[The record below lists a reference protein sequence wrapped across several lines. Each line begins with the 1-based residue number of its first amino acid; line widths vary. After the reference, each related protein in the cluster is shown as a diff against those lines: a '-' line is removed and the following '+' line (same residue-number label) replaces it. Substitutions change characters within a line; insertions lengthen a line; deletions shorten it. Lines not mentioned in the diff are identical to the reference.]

1 VEEQGDTATKS
12 AVRQFWDERPCAESL
27 ADAPRGT
34 DAYYSDIESAKEQLE
49 PFVHRYAEFERWSG
63 RDVLEIG
70 CGVGTDSV
78 RFARAGAVL
87 TSVDLTDTA
96 VELTRGWLAS
106 ESLPGTVLQADAE
119 QLPFADGSF
128 DLVYSWGVLHHT
140 PDTPRALAEV
150 RRVLRPG
157 AEARIMLYNRH
168 SLFAA
173 GVWLRH
179 GLVRSRPVSL
189 TSVLATNLESPGTQ
203 AFTRRELETLFAGFA
218 SVEIETITTPYDRRV
233 AGPPAGLFP
242 RAGWFHVIRART

>member
-1 VEEQGDTATKS
+1 MEERGDTATKA

-34 DAYYSDIESAKEQLE
+34 DEYYGDIETAKERLE
-49 PFVHRYAEFERWSG
+49 PFVHRYAEFEKWRG

-87 TSVDLTDTA
+87 TAVDLTETA

-119 QLPFADGSF
+119 RLPFADETF

-140 PDTPRALAEV
+140 PETARALAEV

-157 AEARIMLYNRH
+157 AEARIMLYNRR
-168 SLFAA
+168 SFFAA

-179 GLVRSRPVSL
+179 GLLHGRPVSVR
-189 TSVLATNLESPGTQ
+189 SVLATHLESPGTQ

-218 SVEIETITTPYDRRV
+218 SVEIETVTTPYDRRV
-233 AGPPAGLFP
+233 AGPPAGLLP
-242 RAGWFHVIRART
+242 RAGWFHVVRATV